1 MNEKDEENEQMR
13 QTLKILTSQIE
24 KLTNEA
30 NKNKQEIITIF
41 KQIQELHYTR
51 KKLEQIS
58 YTKSKQVH
66 GKRRKK

>member
-30 NKNKQEIITIF
+30 NKNKQEFITIS
-41 KQIQELHYTR
+41 KQIQEFH
-51 KKLEQIS
+51 
-58 YTKSKQVH
+58 
-66 GKRRKK
+66 